1 MGFTRFTKNVLNVS
15 ALPDRVQ
22 NQASTLKATF
32 DQAGVDI
39 KAALNAL
46 IAELEAATSANNIG
60 ADVTSVT
67 TKTVQAILA
76 AFEERIADRYTK
88 TETETLVANDTNN
101 LVSDVD
107 VNLTTGV
114 ITITKKDGT
123 TATFDTALEKV
134 PAKFEIVEN
143 GDTYAL
149 KITNQDGTVT
159 QADITQFMNV
169 YNFNNSAEV
178 AFEVN
183 GAGNEKT
190 VTASIRANSI
200 GLDKLSLSIVST
212 LEGYMTSAKDSA
224 AAAKTSETNARTS
237 ELNAQ
242 TAANTALNKAS
253 EATTAANTA
262 TSKASAAEKSAEDAE
277 YWAKKAQESGGGG
290 GGGITEI
297 PIATK
302 DRLGGI
308 KVGANLTITSDGT
321 LNAEAGGGTVTGE
334 TALRRFVGT
343 QENPI
348 DFTGLFENMGNAAD
362 GWYQGSVIGTCV
374 LNGYVKTQNGVQTLA
389 AVLFNAPGLVDDIVV
404 NFMYQYFQGAYE
416 APIIS
421 CTWLATEPTMLGFT
435 AMAGQG
441 IVSFDGEVD
450 LATENYVD
458 NAVLKGSGLS
468 SNPIGTIIPYMGTTA
483 PKGYLVCD
491 GSEKNIADY
500 SDLARFFELQFGSSN
515 HFGGNGSTTFAVPD
529 LRNEFLRGHGDLSG
543 EIGEHQNA
551 TTMPNTY
558 LSNLGKS
565 VYYPKY
571 NAAGL
576 NGRHQTTDADTEIMA
591 QDEGSDSS
599 KYSVTILNGTIQS
612 NANYGTLVESYTAR
626 PTNVAVL
633 YCIKYTVS
641 MEGLE
646 VDATPTEGSLNAVS
660 SGGVKDYVDGKLSYG
675 AEDLE
680 AGTSEL
686 ATGKVYFVYE

>member
-60 ADVTSVT
+60 ADVASVT

-76 AFEERIADRYTK
+76 AFDERIADRYTK

-123 TATFDTALEKV
+123 TVTFDTALEKV

-183 GAGNEKT
+183 GSGNEKT

-277 YWAKKAQESGGGG
+277 YWAKKAQESGGGS

-297 PIATK
+297 PVATA
-302 DRLGGI
+302 DTLGGI
-308 KVGANLTITSDGT
+308 KVGDGLEITEDGVLSAVGGSNTNVGEYGCYEVSAPSSTTEGSTLPITAIEGNIGVNNNCIMLKANKVYSVRVSCRQAVFSANDGT
-321 LNAEAGGGTVTGE
+321 ACIKLDKNDGTEVARLINMYSISNNSMIYVGGVDRLLKFAEDTEVRLSVLHWTSVASVHDLTFTVIEEANVGGNYIINGDELSVDATPTADSTNLVTSGGVK
-334 TALRRFVGT
+334 TYVDNKASLRKFVGT

-348 DFTGLFENMGNAAD
+348 DFTDLFDGMGNATD
-362 GWYQGSVIGTCV
+362 GWHQGSALGNCV
-374 LNGYVKTQNGVQTLA
+374 LSGYVKTANGAETLSS
-389 AVLFNAPGLVDDIVV
+389 LIFGNAGLVAEIVV
-404 NFMYQYFQGAYE
+404 AYIYMYAEGVYD
-416 APIIS
+416 PPVLM
-421 CTWLATEPTMLGFT
+421 CTVQNDVSLIGFT
-435 AMAGQG
+435 AIAGQG
-441 IVSFDGEVD
+441 FAAFNGE
-450 LATENYVD
+450 A
-458 NAVLKGSGLS
+458 K
-468 SNPIGTIIPYMGTTA
+468 
-483 PKGYLVCD
+483 LVTND
-491 GSEKNIADY
+491 
-500 SDLARFFELQFGSSN
+500 ELNNRIQS
-515 HFGGNGSTTFAVPD
+515 STTD
-529 LRNEFLRGHGDLSG
+529 L
-543 EIGEHQNA
+543 
-551 TTMPNTY
+551 T
-558 LSNLGKS
+558 
-565 VYYPKY
+565 
-571 NAAGL
+571 
-576 NGRHQTTDADTEIMA
+576 
-591 QDEGSDSS
+591 
-599 KYSVTILNGTIQS
+599 
-612 NANYGTLVESYTAR
+612 
-626 PTNVAVL
+626 
-633 YCIKYTVS
+633 
-641 MEGLE
+641 
-646 VDATPTEGSLNAVS
+646 
-660 SGGVKDYVDGKLSYG
+660 
-675 AEDLE
+675 

-686 ATGKVYFVYE
+686 ATGALYFVYE